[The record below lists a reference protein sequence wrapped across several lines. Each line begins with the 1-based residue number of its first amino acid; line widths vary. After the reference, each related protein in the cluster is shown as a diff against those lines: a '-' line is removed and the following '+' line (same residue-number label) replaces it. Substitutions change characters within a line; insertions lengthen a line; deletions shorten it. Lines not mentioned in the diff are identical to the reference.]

1 MPRPHSL
8 PGQITKTYPT
18 RGPLQQYR
26 LAASTTLDCS
36 RCGQR
41 KISKLVTIV
50 DGQSDKLLCNG
61 CYGRLLSLWDVK
73 AGDLPDGQRDEAILA
88 LLSANVTAE
97 QIEQAQVRLAAAE
110 THRQLSPQAQQM
122 LATAEAVTSVLRSVS
137 GLDWSAAVIGLCK
150 AVEIEV
156 VRRFAEPLRDAT
168 AGLDLKEDLAD
179 KDLGRLARYCAGR
192 APAPELGS
200 LAYSLTV
207 AARSR
212 RRART
217 STLLGALQATVAKWT
232 GGGWIL
238 APDGLASAATDLSMN
253 YRNPAAHASVLDEG
267 DFERCKALVQG
278 EGGLLDLLTKST
290 APNPAGEA
298 GSVWSAGSR

>member
-1 MPRPHSL
+1 LPQPHDL

-41 KISKLVTIV
+41 KISKLITVV

-61 CYGRLLSLWDVK
+61 CYGRLLSLWKVK
-73 AGDLPDGQRDEAILA
+73 SGDLPDGERDEAILA
-88 LLSANVTAE
+88 LLSASVTAA
-97 QIEQAQVRLAAAE
+97 QIEQAQKRLAAAE
-110 THRQLSPQAQQM
+110 THRKLSPQAQQM
-122 LATAEAVTSVLRSVS
+122 LATSEAVTSVLRSVS

-168 AGLDLKEDLAD
+168 TGLDLQKDLAD
-179 KDLGRLARYCAGR
+179 KDLSRLARYCAGR
-192 APAPELGS
+192 GPAPELGS
-200 LAYSLTV
+200 LAYALTV
-207 AARSR
+207 AAHSR
-212 RRART
+212 RRATT
-217 STLLGALQATVAKWT
+217 SHLLGALRAIVASWT

-238 APDGLASAATDLSMN
+238 APDGLASAATELSMN
-253 YRNPAAHASVLDEG
+253 YRNPAAHTSVLDER
-267 DFERCKALVQG
+267 DYERCKALVQG
-278 EGGLLDLLTKST
+278 QGGILDMLTKST
-290 APNPAGEA
+290 AP
-298 GSVWSAGSR
+298 RC